1 VEKFGELLWETMDDT
16 LRQVFGDSASEF
28 ICKFVERHVSLKR
41 EEIGEKN
48 EAFYAYLKKL
58 LGSEGAQTIQ
68 SVSLK
73 RLYLK
78 LWREYEEIEE
88 YFSCLDEL
96 YEIKFRLLAPSFK
109 EEGSVCN

>member
-1 VEKFGELLWETMDDT
+1 MKKFGKLLSQTMNDK

-28 ICKFVERHVSLKR
+28 IYKLVERHVSLKQ

-48 EAFYAYLKKL
+48 EAFYACLKKL

-68 SVSLK
+68 SISLK
-73 RLYLK
+73 RLYLN

-96 YEIKFRLLAPSFK
+96 YEIKFKLLISPS
-109 EEGSVCN
+109 EQEGSVCN